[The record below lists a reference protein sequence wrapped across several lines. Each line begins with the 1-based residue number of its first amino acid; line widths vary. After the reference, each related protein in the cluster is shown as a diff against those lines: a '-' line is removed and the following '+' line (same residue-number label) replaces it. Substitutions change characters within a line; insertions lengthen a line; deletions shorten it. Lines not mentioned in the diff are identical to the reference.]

1 MERKGRGDGQH
12 RRPCPIGAVERGKAD
27 GAKKKSYTT
36 AAIKKTARSSANFQH
51 ARQRRNKEGSSSD
64 KHREEVRAAAAQRG
78 KQLETDMTGQGRAAY
93 GAIIFPSSRVCVYIY
108 IYIYNP

>member
-51 ARQRRNKEGSSSD
+51 AIK
-64 KHREEVRAAAAQRG
+64 KAAAA
-78 KQLETDMTGQGRAAY
+78 TSTGRK
-93 GAIIFPSSRVCVYIY
+93 
-108 IYIYNP
+108 